1 MKKSILFTAL
11 MLFVFTVSQAQGE
24 LRFGV
29 KAGLNVAS
37 IGGDSYY
44 GLGSLGSRV
53 SFHVGGLVEI
63 PFSDKISLQPEV
75 LYSSQGSKF
84 TFSGASDTDTKLNY
98 INVPILGKY
107 HILKGL
113 SGELGP
119 VAGFLISA
127 KDDDG
132 DDIKDSFKSIDFGV
146 AIGATYRFDMG
157 VFGGLRYNKGITD
170 INDVSG
176 YNGKNQNNVFQI
188 FAGYTF

>member
-1 MKKSILFTAL
+1 MKKLLLCTVLAVFAFT
-11 MLFVFTVSQAQGE
+11 TSNAQGE
-24 LRFGV
+24 MRVGV

-37 IGGDSYY
+37 IGGDSF
-44 GLGSLGSRV
+44 GVGSLGSRV
-53 SFHVGGLVEI
+53 AFHVGGLVEI
-63 PFSDKISLQPEV
+63 PFNDKISLQPEV

-84 TFSGASDTDTKLNY
+84 SLSGFSDADIKLDY

-107 HILKGL
+107 HIIKGL
-113 SGELGP
+113 SAELGP

-132 DDIKDSFKSIDFGV
+132 DDVKDFYNSIDFGIAV
-146 AIGATYRFDMG
+146 GATYRMDMG
-157 VFGGLRYNKGITD
+157 IFGGLRYNKGISD

-176 YNGKNQNNVFQI
+176 SNVKNQNNVFQV